1 MRRCFFIWMLAA
13 SACATPSVPDG
24 GADAGPS
31 SCLGADA
38 AACDAA
44 SCVGIKGW
52 RSTGSPSTID
62 GGGEYAGCA
71 VANDLDCGQTFTCAT
86 SPVDGAC
93 WLFKNTCL
101 PEGWATVSCLDPS
114 LFCPSIH

>member
-1 MRRCFFIWMLAA
+1 MRMRLFVWVIAA
-13 SACATPSVPDG
+13 SACATPSLNDG
-24 GADAGPS
+24 GVDAGPGA
-31 SCLGADA
+31 CLGADA
-38 AACDAA
+38 SACGAT

-71 VANDLDCGQTFTCAT
+71 VANDLDCGQTLTCAT